1 MARTR
6 LVVLEYLFMF
16 DPEETWNS
24 LSAFE
29 TDLAKSFAEHGVEA
43 TIIKSIEGQQGKRVL
58 LLQKKQELQPLNEKD
73 MPGRKGK

>member
-1 MARTR
+1 MAKN

-16 DPEETWNS
+16 NPEETWDT
-24 LSAFE
+24 LSGFE
-29 TDLAKSFAEHGVEA
+29 KDLARSFAEHGLEA

-58 LLQKKQELQPLNEKD
+58 LVQKKEELQPLGVKD